1 MWNAARC
8 ALRRKGWVAM
18 NETFP
23 SPASQREPDLNGQQ
37 LGDYQ
42 LLRRLGSGAM
52 AEVYLARQVPLD
64 RNVAFKVLKSSL
76 TRDEKCVRR
85 FQQEARA
92 AASLV
97 HGNIVQIYEVGCLR
111 DCHYLVQEYVAGGTV
126 RQWLAG
132 SSGCSAGKAVAVVRQ
147 VAAALECASQHGVIH
162 RDIKPENI
170 LLTKNGEAKVAD
182 FGLARLAIGEQM
194 VDLKLTQQGLT
205 LGTPLYMSP
214 EQIQGGQVD
223 PRSDLYSLGVTAY
236 EILAGTTPFAGETAL
251 NVAVQHLHE
260 EAARLETLRADLPRS
275 LCDIV
280 HKLLGKK
287 LDERYES
294 ATELIHDLHGLGLE
308 DSDSQWHFAEN
319 ATDYRALDNARLD
332 ATQKLDALM
341 KVESTDRPNRR
352 MVSVVGWGL
361 ICGTILGTASA
372 YLRMPRSILE
382 VSYADHPRVE
392 KKKSARLQYLHAL
405 LEPSQPSW
413 EAVAHYFGGERQTE
427 SRQYVSKANAELAHI
442 LFDQGRALEALSLY
456 RQLADLGEDLIE
468 QRALGLAGMANI
480 HQARGNRNE
489 LSVTLVRL
497 TADLEKLGGRAQGVI
512 RVLDSP
518 LRERMSRVQNEQRLQ
533 AGRRRSQNPRRGGKL
548 RRKSSRFPPRRDGD

>member
-1 MWNAARC
+1 
-8 ALRRKGWVAM
+8 M
-18 NETFP
+18 NEASPP
-23 SPASQREPDLNGQQ
+23 SASQREEDLSGQQ
-37 LGDYQ
+37 LGDYR

-52 AEVYLARQVPLD
+52 AEVYLARQVSLE
-64 RNVAFKVLKSSL
+64 RHVAFKVLKSTL
-76 TRDEKCVRR
+76 TRDENCVRR

-97 HGNIVQIYEVGCLR
+97 HANIVQIHEVGCLGDR
-111 DCHYLVQEYVAGGTV
+111 HYLAQEYVAGGTV

-132 SSGCSAGKAVAVVRQ
+132 SNRCPAGQAVAVIRQ
-147 VAAALECASQHGVIH
+147 VAAALECASQLGVIH

-182 FGLARLAIGEQM
+182 FGLARLAINEQTA
-194 VDLKLTQQGLT
+194 DLKLTQQGLT

-214 EQIQGGQVD
+214 EQIQGSQVD

-236 EILAGTTPFAGETAL
+236 EILAGKTPFAGETAL

-260 EAARLETLRADLPRS
+260 EAERLETLRADLPIA

-287 LDERYES
+287 PDERYGS
-294 ATELIHDLHGLGLE
+294 ATDLIQDLHRLSLDDVGG
-308 DSDSQWHFAEN
+308 QWQFAEN
-319 ATDYRALDNARLD
+319 VAAGDRTLDNARLD
-332 ATQKLDALM
+332 VTRKLDVLM
-341 KVESTDRPNRR
+341 KGEGASPPPRR
-352 MVSVVGWGL
+352 MVSVVGLGL
-361 ICGTILGTASA
+361 ICGAVLGAAWA
-372 YLRMPRSILE
+372 YFGMPGSILE
-382 VSYADHPRVE
+382 VTRDGLPRVE
-392 KKKSARLQYLHAL
+392 KKKSARLQYLHAI

-413 EAVAHYFGGERQTE
+413 EAVADYFGGDRQSE

-442 LFDQGRALEALSLY
+442 LFDQGRVYEALSLY
-456 RQLADLGEDLIE
+456 GELADLGEDLIE

-480 HQARGNRNE
+480 YQSQDDPNE
-489 LSVTLVRL
+489 LSVTLTRL
-497 TADLEKLGGRAQGVI
+497 TADLEKLGGRAQSVI

-533 AGRRRSQNPRRGGKL
+533 PGRRPPQNSRRGGKL
-548 RRKSSRFPPRRDGD
+548 RRKSARFPPRRSDD

>member
-1 MWNAARC
+1 
-8 ALRRKGWVAM
+8 M

-23 SPASQREPDLNGQQ
+23 SPASQREADLSGQQ
-37 LGDYQ
+37 LGDYH

-52 AEVYLARQVPLD
+52 AEVYLARQVSLD
-64 RNVAFKVLKSSL
+64 RDVAFKVLKSSL
-76 TRDEKCVRR
+76 TRDENCVRR

-97 HGNIVQIYEVGCLR
+97 HANIVQIYEVGCLGDR
-111 DCHYLVQEYVAGGTV
+111 HYLAQEYVAGGTV

-147 VAAALECASQHGVIH
+147 VAAALECASQQGVIH

-182 FGLARLAIGEQM
+182 FGLARLAISAQT

-214 EQIQGGQVD
+214 EQIQGGHVD

-260 EAARLETLRADLPRS
+260 EAARLETLRADLPIS

-287 LDERYES
+287 PDERYES
-294 ATELIHDLHGLGLE
+294 ATELIQDLHGLGLD

-319 ATDYRALDNARLD
+319 AIGSTLTIDNARLD
-332 ATQKLDALM
+332 ATRKLDALM
-341 KVESTDRPNRR
+341 KVEAARLPTRR
-352 MVSVVGWGL
+352 MVSVVGLGL
-361 ICGTILGTASA
+361 ICGTILGTAWA
-372 YLRMPRSILE
+372 YLRMPGSILE
-382 VSYADHPRVE
+382 VTYADHPRVE
-392 KKKSARLQYLHAL
+392 KKKSARLQYLHAI

-413 EAVAHYFGGERQTE
+413 EAVTHYFGGERQTE

-442 LFDQGRALEALSLY
+442 LFDQGRVLDALSLY
-456 RQLADLGEDLIE
+456 RELADLGEDLIE

-480 HQARGNRNE
+480 YQARGNRNE

-497 TADLEKLGGRAQGVI
+497 TTDLEKLGGRAQGVI

-518 LRERMSRVQNEQRLQ
+518 LRERMSRVQDEQRLQ
-533 AGRRRSQNPRRGGKL
+533 AGRRPSQNPRRGGKL
-548 RRKSSRFPPRRDGD
+548 RRKSSRFPPRRSGD